1 MYRDLLLLAFASISI
16 THAQSAPAVA
26 QDYPSKP
33 IRMIV
38 PWAAGG
44 TSDVAGRIVAQK
56 LSVRWSNQ
64 VFVENRPGA
73 GGTIGTAVAAKS
85 SPDGYSL
92 LMGSSTELVVSPHV
106 YKTAAYNPLTD
117 FVPIAYVA
125 AQPLV
130 LVVNPQLP
138 VKSVQELIALAKSQP
153 GSINCS
159 SSGTGSTLHI
169 AQLLF
174 ENAAQVKFFH
184 VPYSGSPQAAT
195 STVTGEKQVHFGSLT
210 AVLELV
216 RNGNL
221 RGLAVTGSKRS
232 AALPDLPTVAE
243 AGGPDFEIVIWNALF
258 GPRNTPSEIV
268 GKLNFEMDRLLETP
282 DIREAFRGL
291 SMDISPMSRE
301 QLGTMVAAE
310 WTRMGKVVAASGAKI
325 D

>member
-1 MYRDLLLLAFASISI
+1 MYKSTLLIVFATIAI
-16 THAQSAPAVA
+16 AHAQTTPSL
-26 QDYPSKP
+26 QRYPTKP

-44 TSDVAGRIVAQK
+44 TSDVAARIVAQK
-56 LSVRWSNQ
+56 LSGELSNQ

-73 GGTIGTAVAAKS
+73 GGTIGAAAAAKA

-92 LMGSSTELVVSPHV
+92 LMGSSTELVVSPHI
-106 YKTAAYNPLTD
+106 YKKAAYTLSD

-130 LVVNPQLP
+130 LAVNPQLP
-138 VKSVQELIALAKSQP
+138 VKSVQELVTLAKARP
-153 GSINCS
+153 DTINCA
-159 SSGTGSTLHI
+159 SSGTGSTLHL

-174 ENAAQVKFFH
+174 ENAAQVRFFH
-184 VPYSGSPQAAT
+184 IPYSGSPQAAT
-195 STVTGEKQVHFGSLT
+195 STVTGETQVHFGSLT

-232 AALPDLPTVAE
+232 PALPDLPTVAE
-243 AGGPDFEIVIWNALF
+243 AGVPDFEIVIWNALF
-258 GPRNTPSEIV
+258 GPRDTPPEII
-268 GKLNFEMDRLLETP
+268 GKLNSDMDRILEAP
-282 DIREAFRGL
+282 DIREAFFKL
-291 SMDISPMSRE
+291 SMDFSSMSRD
-301 QLGTMVAAE
+301 QLGAMVAAE
-310 WTRMGKVVAASGAKI
+310 WTRMGKAVAASGATI